1 MSPATCLPDACFCEA
16 VRTGLIAQPANTW
29 SSLAFV
35 LVGAWI
41 LARSPMKLYGAATIA
56 IGLGSAF
63 YHASLTFVG
72 QVADIFGMYLL
83 VTFMLVF
90 NASRLWPRV
99 AELFGVLYAAL
110 NIALLAAQIAVPQSR
125 RYLFAAVIALV
136 LILETRSHR
145 INRKWLFWAIA
156 AMSAGFLLWTLD
168 ITRRLCDPQSLL
180 QGHALWHVLGAVAA
194 WCVFRYLVTQ
204 TEVCA

>member
-16 VRTGLIAQPANTW
+16 VRTGFIAQPANTW

-35 LVGAWI
+35 FVGAWI
-41 LARSPMKLYGAATIA
+41 LARSPMKRYGAATIA

-90 NASRLWPRV
+90 RAGRW
-99 AELFGVLYAAL
+99 FGPLYIAL
-110 NIALLAAQIAVPQSR
+110 NLALLAAQVAFPQSR
-125 RYLFAAVIALV
+125 RYLFAAVIAAV
-136 LILETRSHR
+136 LIVETRAR
-145 INRKWLFWAIA
+145 VNERKWLYWALA
-156 AMSAGFLLWTLD
+156 AMSGGFVLWILD
-168 ITRRLCDPQSLL
+168 ITKRWCDPRSLL

-194 WCVFRYLVTQ
+194 WCLFRYYRVGRPVLD
-204 TEVCA
+204 

>member
-35 LVGAWI
+35 FVGAWI
-41 LARSPMKLYGAATIA
+41 LARSPMKVYGAATIA

-90 NASRLWPRV
+90 RV
-99 AELFGVLYAAL
+99 GRWFGPLYIAL
-110 NIALLAAQIAVPQSR
+110 NLALLAAQVAFPQSR
-125 RYLFAAVIALV
+125 RYLFAAVIAGV
-136 LILETRSHR
+136 LILETRAR
-145 INRKWLFWAIA
+145 GIERKWLYWALA

-168 ITRRLCDPQSLL
+168 ITHSLCDPQSLL
-180 QGHALWHVLGAVAA
+180 QGHAFWHVLGAVAA
-194 WCVFRYLVTQ
+194 WCVFRYLQSERTRL
-204 TEVCA
+204 A

>member
-1 MSPATCLPDACFCEA
+1 VTPATCLPDACFCEA

-41 LARSPMKLYGAATIA
+41 VARSPMKLYGAATIA

-83 VTFMLVF
+83 VTYVLVF

-99 AELFGVLYAAL
+99 AAMFVVLYATL
-110 NIALLAAQIAVPQSR
+110 NVALLAAQIAFPQSR
-125 RYLFAAVIALV
+125 RYLFAAIVAVV
-136 LILETRSHR
+136 LILETRAR
-145 INRKWLFWAIA
+145 GIDRKWLCWALA
-156 AMSAGFLLWTLD
+156 SLSAGFVLWTLD
-168 ITRRLCDPQSLL
+168 ITHRLCDPKSLL
-180 QGHALWHVLGAVAA
+180 QGHAVWHVLGAIAA
-194 WCVFRYLVTQ
+194 WCLVGHISNLR
-204 TEVCA
+204 AD

>member
-1 MSPATCLPDACFCEA
+1 M
-16 VRTGLIAQPANTW
+16 

-63 YHASLTFVG
+63 FHASLTFVG
-72 QVADIFGMYLL
+72 QVVDILGMYLL
-83 VTFMLVF
+83 VTFMLLF
-90 NASRLWPRV
+90 NASRLWPRI
-99 AELFGVLYAAL
+99 AAHFGILYAGL
-110 NIALLAAQIAVPQSR
+110 NIALLAAQIAFPQSR
-125 RYLFAAVIALV
+125 RYLFAAVIAAV
-136 LILETRSHR
+136 LILETRAHS

-156 AMSAGFLLWTLD
+156 AMSAGFLFWTLD

-180 QGHALWHVLGAVAA
+180 QGHAIWHVLGAVSA
-194 WCVFRYLVTQ
+194 WCVFRYLVGQ
-204 TEVCA
+204 ILEPLD

>member
-1 MSPATCLPDACFCEA
+1 VTPATCLPDACFCEA

-41 LARSPMKLYGAATIA
+41 LARSPMKLYGAATIS
-56 IGLGSAF
+56 IGVGSAF

-83 VTFMLVF
+83 VTFVLLF
-90 NASRLWPRV
+90 NVSRF
-99 AELFGVLYAAL
+99 FGPLYIAL
-110 NIALLAAQIAVPQSR
+110 NLALLAAQIAFPQSR
-125 RYLFAAVIALV
+125 RYLFAAVIAAV
-136 LILETRSHR
+136 LIVEIRSHR
-145 INRKWLFWAIA
+145 IERKWLYWALA

-168 ITRRLCDPQSLL
+168 ITHRLCDPQSLL
-180 QGHALWHVLGAVAA
+180 QGHALWHVLGAVSAS
-194 WCVFRYLVTQ
+194 CVFRHLVGQ
-204 TEVCA
+204 TLEPLD